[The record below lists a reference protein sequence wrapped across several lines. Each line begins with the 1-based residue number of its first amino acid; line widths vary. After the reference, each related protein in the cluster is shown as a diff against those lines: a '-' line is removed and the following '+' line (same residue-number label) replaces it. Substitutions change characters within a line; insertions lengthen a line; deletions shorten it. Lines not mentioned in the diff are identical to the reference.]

1 MTDFVLASTSPRRH
15 ALLREAGYL
24 FSALDPGDDGPGVS
38 LNPGERVLEHAEHK
52 VRSGAHQAPNQLV
65 LASDTL
71 VWCAGEFL
79 PKPGDRGDAERMLR
93 LLESRE
99 HEVWTGVC
107 LLDASSGQIW
117 SEAASARVRFGVI
130 PAEERTAYLATTEWC
145 DKAGAYAIQG
155 TAGRWCKLVDGDYN
169 TVVGL
174 PLEVV
179 SRLLAQAKA
188 CSEPNER

>member
-24 FSALDPGDDGPGVS
+24 FSAVDPGDDGPGFAS
-38 LNPGERVLEHAEHK
+38 DPGARVLEHAEHK
-52 VRSGAHQAPNQLV
+52 ARSGSKQAPGKLV

-79 PKPGDRGDAERMLR
+79 PKPVDRADAERMLG

-107 LLDASSGQIW
+107 LLDGAHGRVW
-117 SEAASARVRFGVI
+117 SEAACARVRFGAI
-130 PAEERTAYLATTEWC
+130 PKNERSAYLDTSEWA
-145 DKAGAYAIQG
+145 DKAGSYAIQG
-155 TAGRWCKLVDGDYN
+155 TAGRWCELVDGDYN

-174 PLEVV
+174 PLETV
-179 SRLLAQAKA
+179 SRLLAEARA

>member
-1 MTDFVLASTSPRRH
+1 LTDFVLASTSPRRH

-24 FSALDPGDDGPGVS
+24 FSALDPGDDGPGFA
-38 LNPGERVLEHAEHK
+38 LDPGERVLEHAEFK
-52 VRSGAHQAPNQLV
+52 ARSGARQARDGLI

-79 PKPGDRGDAERMLR
+79 PKPDDRADAARMLR
-93 LLESRE
+93 LLDSRE

-107 LLDASSGQIW
+107 VLDAARDQIW
-117 SEAASARVRFGVI
+117 SEAAYARVRFGVI
-130 PAEERTAYLATTEWC
+130 PQAESTAYLASTEWC

-155 TAGRWCKLVDGDYN
+155 TAGRWCKLVEGDYN

-174 PLEVV
+174 PLGVV
-179 SRLLAQAKA
+179 SRLLAQARA
-188 CSEPNER
+188 CSEPNQR